1 MPDGIARKQVGTTLG
16 THVNFYVDTILTD
29 PGFNAE
35 NVSATPPDLAPVMSR
50 SYVAQLC
57 RAVMSRSYVA
67 Q

>member
-1 MPDGIARKQVGTTLG
+1 MAWHPLLHTTTDLGHGVSGTTLG

-50 SYVAQLC
+50 SYVAQ
-57 RAVMSRSYVA
+57 
-67 Q
+67 